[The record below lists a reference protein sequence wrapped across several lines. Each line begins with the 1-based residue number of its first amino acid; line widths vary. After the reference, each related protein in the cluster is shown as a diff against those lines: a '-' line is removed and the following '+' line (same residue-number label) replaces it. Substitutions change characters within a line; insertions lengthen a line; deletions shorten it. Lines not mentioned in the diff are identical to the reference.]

1 LQVRAADGGG
11 GGGLA
16 EAGARGEHPPEPAQ
30 NLTGT
35 AKKDTASTRLAMLRS
50 SAAEQ
55 EQK

>member
-1 LQVRAADGGG
+1 VRAADGGG